1 MRRLAA
7 LFVCAALGCTEAP
20 LDEASDSA
28 DGSDSGDPP
37 APRDCIAPEGM
48 GSPASIEDAVA
59 LIDALPKPTS
69 IACLLESLDRPL
81 AITATQSER
90 SAQPAVGAESP
101 RVFITW
107 GAFTMSVVVDGLGA
121 ERLEFATDVGAGLS
135 VKGELLFPIEGPLE
149 PSEPYSVIS
158 REPGT
163 SCGAC
168 HDLEQPWDT
177 VDGVAVFASEA
188 LQYPDEDHVSTGYVS
203 ALASSCDI
211 EATPQR
217 CEMLTAIFAHG
228 DVETQRLPET
238 MKICRLVE

>member
-1 MRRLAA
+1 M
-7 LFVCAALGCTEAP
+7 FVCAVLGCTEAP
-20 LDEASDSA
+20 SDEVEEASDS
-28 DGSDSGDPP
+28 DDVSDSGEPP

-48 GSPASIEDAVA
+48 GSPSSIEDAVA

-69 IACLLESLDRPL
+69 IACVLESLDRPL

-101 RVFITW
+101 RVFIIQ

-121 ERLEFATDVGAGLS
+121 DRLEFATDVGDGLS
-135 VKGELLFPIEGPLE
+135 VKGELLFPIEDPLE
-149 PSEPYSVIS
+149 PSDPYTTIS

-168 HDLEQPWDT
+168 HDLEQAWDT

-188 LQYPDEDHVSTGYVS
+188 LQYPDEDHISTGYVR
-203 ALASSCDI
+203 ALASSCDV
-211 EATPQR
+211 EVTPAR
-217 CEMLTAIFAHG
+217 CEMLTALFAHG
-228 DVETQRLPET
+228 DVETQRLPEN